1 MIFQWNSKSNEINEI
16 FSQCMKEL
24 SDSFY
29 CEIDLL
35 QNVGLTNPDIQ
46 IQVLPEL
53 SGNKMAAIGSY
64 GAVGMSGD
72 YKEEA
77 YDILTRFLY
86 REKQDN
92 PDASG

>member
-1 MIFQWNSKSNEINEI
+1 
-16 FSQCMKEL
+16 MKEL

-53 SGNKMAAIGSY
+53 SGNKMAANWKLWSRWN
-64 GAVGMSGD
+64 VRRLQRRS
-72 YKEEA
+72 
-77 YDILTRFLY
+77 L
-86 REKQDN
+86 
-92 PDASG
+92 